1 MVGRWFL
8 VLPDILVFFS
18 IFGFG
23 FMVGCFT
30 VGMVVFYHA
39 FKGNTLTIKQEEF

>member
-1 MVGRWFL
+1 MDRWFL

-23 FMVGCFT
+23 FLTGIFLSLIVM
-30 VGMVVFYHA
+30 MYNIM
-39 FKGNTLTIKQEEF
+39 KGNSITIRREEF